1 MSSSMHGVSGKDR
14 RRDPGPYDL
23 PVLVGLLFVVAAAG
37 LLWLGAE
44 LFVDHA
50 AAAGRRLGLTGLA
63 VGLLLAGA
71 EPEELITAVIAALR
85 GRGGIAAGDA
95 VGANV
100 TMLTLVMG
108 LAALMGPLPVGGR
121 VRRYLV
127 GASVLSG
134 VAAVLLP
141 GGVGRGEGLVLVS
154 LYVVAVAAV
163 WVRERK
169 PPVIGQLAELEEQGH
184 AGFEEVEGWQGLLL
198 VVSGIGIMATGGWV
212 AVIGAERL
220 VDALGVAD
228 SVVGLSVVALATTA
242 ELFALAVSA
251 HRHRISELAVAGVVG
266 SAGYN
271 ATVTLG
277 GAALAR
283 PLSTAGVKAA
293 GWLAAGLPLLVL
305 GLGGRVGKVNRWAA
319 SLLLGIYVV
328 YVTFLYV

>member
-1 MSSSMHGVSGKDR
+1 VGR
-14 RRDPGPYDL
+14 PYDL
-23 PVLVGLLFVVAAAG
+23 YVLVGVLLVAVAAG

-44 LFVDHA
+44 LFVEHA

-95 VGANV
+95 IGANI

-108 LAALMGPLPVGGR
+108 LAALLGPLPVGGR

-127 GASVLSG
+127 GASALGG
-134 VAAVLLP
+134 VAAVVLT
-141 GGVGRGEGLVLVS
+141 GGIGRGEGLALVS
-154 LYVVAVAAV
+154 LYVIAVGAV
-163 WVRERK
+163 WVRERR
-169 PPVIGQLAELEEQGH
+169 PPAVGELAELQGKEH
-184 AGFEEVEGWQGLLL
+184 AGDEEAEGWRGLLL
-198 VVSGIGIMATGGWV
+198 VVSGIGIMATGGWT

-220 VDALGVAD
+220 VDAIGVAD

-283 PLSTAGVKAA
+283 PIATTGVTIA

-305 GLGGRVGKVNRWAA
+305 GLGGRAGKVNRRAA
-319 SLLLGIYVV
+319 GVLLAVYVV
-328 YVTFLYV
+328 YVTILYR